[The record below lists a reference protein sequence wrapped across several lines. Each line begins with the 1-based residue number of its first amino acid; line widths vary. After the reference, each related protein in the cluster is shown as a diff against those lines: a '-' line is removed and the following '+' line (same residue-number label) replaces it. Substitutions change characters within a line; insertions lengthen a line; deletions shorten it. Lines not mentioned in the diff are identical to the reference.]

1 MSITSGGS
9 GRYFN
14 VSGVDAP
21 SIDWA
26 SDVTLTPS
34 QLESGVALTGSGVP
48 GAIVSVAFNS
58 GRVSEKGATAVVG
71 ADGKWSLPLSPAD
84 LGVNGFGV
92 GQKYVYA
99 RQTLPGSGYM
109 SSQVV
114 AVFDIPSQ
122 T

>member
-1 MSITSGGS
+1 
-9 GRYFN
+9 
-14 VSGVDAP
+14 
-21 SIDWA
+21 
-26 SDVTLTPS
+26 VTLTPS
-34 QLESGVALTGSGVP
+34 QLGSGVALTGSGFP

-58 GRVSEKGATAVVG
+58 GRVPENGATAVVG

-84 LGVNGFGV
+84 LVVNGFGV
-92 GQKYVYA
+92 GQEYVYA

-114 AVFDIPSQ
+114 AVFDIPSR